1 MPRELLNAARLTTQR
16 SRSCS
21 RAQGHANEVSGSLTR
36 HKGET
41 RSCTSS
47 KLVSTINT
55 IMPRGKKGQQANKVK
70 DQNIMQFCL
79 SMHSQVKVKN
89 VCQQSRCYKG
99 LVFHKQILSNFVQ
112 QNRGILLSSEK
123 NNVTIVEIKKEK
135 IHKKIICCK
144 SMWNDILK

>member
-1 MPRELLNAARLTTQR
+1 MATEPRELLNAARLTTQR

-89 VCQQSRCYKG
+89 VCQQSRC
-99 LVFHKQILSNFVQ
+99 HKVLFSINKFCLTYIFTTEQ
-112 QNRGILLSSEK
+112 RY
-123 NNVTIVEIKKEK
+123 TIKFRKK
-135 IHKKIICCK
+135 
-144 SMWNDILK
+144 